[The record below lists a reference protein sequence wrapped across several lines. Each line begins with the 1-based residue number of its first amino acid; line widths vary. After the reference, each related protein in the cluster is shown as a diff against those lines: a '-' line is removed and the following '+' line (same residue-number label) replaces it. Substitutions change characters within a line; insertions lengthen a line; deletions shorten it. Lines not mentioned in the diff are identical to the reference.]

1 MTATSFSQQRFP
13 AIESNSTEQKHTF
26 LHETTHPH
34 LTTSLAT
41 FASPN
46 QHSAILSK
54 RKETDDAK
62 GHSKCRKLSE
72 ELDCL
77 VPREHQNRHAP
88 TASKN
93 KGVEQH
99 LLEDAVI
106 LVPINL
112 TLGLRVHLKMK
123 YNNHTNIQDTRLDSL
138 PKNQLL
144 IISPCCVP
152 LS

>member
-1 MTATSFSQQRFP
+1 MTATSFSQQRFL

-54 RKETDDAK
+54 RKETDDTK

-77 VPREHQNRHAP
+77 IPREHQNRHLQRAR
-88 TASKN
+88 TKASSN
-93 KGVEQH
+93 
-99 LLEDAVI
+99 I
-106 LVPINL
+106 SW
-112 TLGLRVHLKMK
+112 KMLSSWF
-123 YNNHTNIQDTRLDSL
+123 RS
-138 PKNQLL
+138 
-144 IISPCCVP
+144 IS
-152 LS
+152 

>member
-77 VPREHQNRHAP
+77 VPREHQNRAP

-123 YNNHTNIQDTRLDSL
+123 YNNHTNIQYTRLDSL